1 MNSSAI
7 LLSTTPVTTA
17 IEETM
22 SRKQTKRQ
30 QLSVH
35 DALTMFASPNRSKIE
50 TRPKTRMTEEALPQ
64 PVLKKLPLRKL
75 TKRDTELLGEQSA
88 KSRTKNPSSETLQQ
102 ALLKQQFD
110 FNIRREAD

>member
-22 SRKQTKRQ
+22 SRKQIKRQ

-50 TRPKTRMTEEALPQ
+50 TRPVTRMTEEALPQ
-64 PVLKKLPLRKL
+64 PILKNFPLRKL
-75 TKRDTELLGEQSA
+75 TKRDTELLAEQSV
-88 KSRTKNPSSETLQQ
+88 KSRTKYQSSETFQQ
-102 ALLKQQFD
+102 ALQKQ
-110 FNIRREAD
+110 